1 MKILIQRIK
10 KIIRSNKGETIVE
23 SIVSLLILSILML
36 AVTTIIQTAL
46 KMTSV
51 SIQNAK
57 ETQDVLNIIAQAEYS
72 DSEPAEITFSASD
85 ISISA
90 THNTILNKD
99 GGIIAFSPPKS
110 SAEPEEHEVGP
121 Y

>member
-10 KIIRSNKGETIVE
+10 RIIRSNKGETIVE
-23 SIVSLLILSILML
+23 SIVSLLILSILLL

-46 KMTSV
+46 RMTSV

-57 ETQDVLNIIAQAEYS
+57 ETQDLFNIVAKAEYS

-85 ISISA
+85 INISA
-90 THNTILNKD
+90 THHIIFNKD
-99 GGIIAFSPPKS
+99 DGIIAFSPPKS
-110 SAEPEEHEVGP
+110 SAAPKE
-121 Y
+121 